1 MSADISR
8 LKDILAKS
16 KAVIKKTEEE
26 YGSVTPNNNRGT
38 TSNNNSNTIYEEK
51 EMPNLTEQFA
61 QKYGITDGKINR
73 SVAPKNGRYPNMN
86 KSKMPDAIKQAMMET
101 PIDIPENPFSV
112 GSFDLEDVPE
122 LVEQPKQVVRETTQR
137 NTPNID
143 ADTIRQIVR
152 EEIEDVV
159 RDVVGEYLDNSLV
172 TEDIQIKVGET
183 IFSGNLKPLPK
194 KSKKK

>member
-1 MSADISR
+1 MEADISK
-8 LKDILAKS
+8 LKNILAKS
-16 KAVIKKTEEE
+16 KAIMKQTEENLGE
-26 YGSVTPNNNRGT
+26 TKR
-38 TSNNNSNTIYEEK
+38 NNSNTSYTNEYDEK

-61 QKYGITDGKINR
+61 QKYGITDGKLNM
-73 SVAPKNGRYPNMN
+73 SVAPKNGRYPNME

-137 NTPNID
+137 KTSNINT
-143 ADTIRQIVR
+143 DTIRQIVR

-159 RDVVGEYLDNSLV
+159 RDVVGEYLDKSLV

-194 KSKKK
+194 KRKK

>member
-1 MSADISR
+1 MEADISK
-8 LKDILAKS
+8 LKNILAKS
-16 KAVIKKTEEE
+16 KAIIKQTEENLGE
-26 YGSVTPNNNRGT
+26 TKRS
-38 TSNNNSNTIYEEK
+38 NSNTSYTNEYEEK

-61 QKYGITDGKINR
+61 QKYGITEGKLNM
-73 SVAPKNGRYPNMN
+73 SVAPKNGRYPNME

-101 PIDIPENPFSV
+101 PIDIPENPYSV

-122 LVEQPKQVVRETTQR
+122 LIEQPKQVVRETTQR
-137 NTPNID
+137 KTSNID
-143 ADTIRQIVR
+143 ADTIRKIVR

-159 RDVVGEYLDNSLV
+159 RDVVSEYLDKSLV

-194 KSKKK
+194 KKRK

>member
-16 KAVIKKTEEE
+16 KAVIKKTEENE
-26 YGSVTPNNNRGT
+26 RPSRSSSYNGEPSYN
-38 TSNNNSNTIYEEK
+38 YEEK

-61 QKYGITDGKINR
+61 QKYGITDGKLNR
-73 SVAPKNGRYPNMN
+73 SVAPKNGRYPNME

-137 NTPNID
+137 KTSNID

-159 RDVVGEYLDNSLV
+159 RDVVSEYLDNSLV

-194 KSKKK
+194 KKRK

>member
-1 MSADISR
+1 MEADISK
-8 LKDILAKS
+8 LKNILAKS
-16 KAVIKKTEEE
+16 KAIMKQTEENLGE
-26 YGSVTPNNNRGT
+26 TKR
-38 TSNNNSNTIYEEK
+38 NNSNTSYTNEYEEK

-61 QKYGITDGKINR
+61 QKYGITDGKLNM
-73 SVAPKNGRYPNMN
+73 SVAPKNGRYPNME

-101 PIDIPENPFSV
+101 PIDIPENPYSV

-122 LVEQPKQVVRETTQR
+122 LIEQPKQVVRETTQR
-137 NTPNID
+137 KTSNID
-143 ADTIRQIVR
+143 VDTIRKIVR

-159 RDVVGEYLDNSLV
+159 RDVVSEYLDKSLV

-194 KSKKK
+194 KKRK

>member
-1 MSADISR
+1 MEADISK
-8 LKDILAKS
+8 LKNILAKS
-16 KAVIKKTEEE
+16 KAVMKKTEENLGE
-26 YGSVTPNNNRGT
+26 TKR
-38 TSNNNSNTIYEEK
+38 NNSNTSYTNEYEEK

-61 QKYGITDGKINR
+61 QKYGITDGKLNM
-73 SVAPKNGRYPNMN
+73 SVAPKNGRYPNME

-122 LVEQPKQVVRETTQR
+122 LIEQPKQVVRETTQR
-137 NTPNID
+137 KTSNID
-143 ADTIRQIVR
+143 ADTIRKIVR

-159 RDVVGEYLDNSLV
+159 RDVVSEYLDKSLV

-194 KSKKK
+194 RRKK

>member
-1 MSADISR
+1 MEADISK
-8 LKDILAKS
+8 LKNILAKS
-16 KAVIKKTEEE
+16 KAIMKQTEENLGE
-26 YGSVTPNNNRGT
+26 TKR
-38 TSNNNSNTIYEEK
+38 NNSNTSYTNEYEEK
-51 EMPNLTEQFA
+51 EIPNLTEQFA
-61 QKYGITDGKINR
+61 QKYGITDGKLNM
-73 SVAPKNGRYPNMN
+73 SVAPKNGRYPNME

-101 PIDIPENPFSV
+101 PIDIPENPYSV

-137 NTPNID
+137 NTSNINT
-143 ADTIRQIVR
+143 DTIRQIVR

-159 RDVVGEYLDNSLV
+159 RDVVSEYLDKSLV

-194 KSKKK
+194 KKRK

>member
-1 MSADISR
+1 MEADISK
-8 LKDILAKS
+8 LKNILAKS
-16 KAVIKKTEEE
+16 KAIMKQTEENLGE
-26 YGSVTPNNNRGT
+26 TKR
-38 TSNNNSNTIYEEK
+38 NNSNTSYTNEYEEK

-61 QKYGITDGKINR
+61 QKYGITDGKLNM
-73 SVAPKNGRYPNMN
+73 SVAPKNGRYPNME

-101 PIDIPENPFSV
+101 PIDIPENPYSV

-137 NTPNID
+137 KTSNID
-143 ADTIRQIVR
+143 VDTIRKIVR

-159 RDVVGEYLDNSLV
+159 RDVVSEYLDKSLV

-194 KSKKK
+194 KKRK

>member
-1 MSADISR
+1 MSADINR

-16 KAVIKKTEEE
+16 KAVIKKTEENE
-26 YGSVTPNNNRGT
+26 RTSRPSSYNGSPT
-38 TSNNNSNTIYEEK
+38 NSYEEK

-122 LVEQPKQVVRETTQR
+122 LVEQPRQVVRETTQR
-137 NTPNID
+137 NTTNID
-143 ADTIRQIVR
+143 TDTIRQIVR

>member
-1 MSADISR
+1 MEADISK
-8 LKDILAKS
+8 LKNILAKS
-16 KAVIKKTEEE
+16 KAIMKQTEENLGE
-26 YGSVTPNNNRGT
+26 TKR
-38 TSNNNSNTIYEEK
+38 NNSNTSYTNEYEEK
-51 EMPNLTEQFA
+51 EIPNLTEQFA
-61 QKYGITDGKINR
+61 QKYGITDGKLNM
-73 SVAPKNGRYPNMN
+73 SVAPKNGRYPNME

-122 LVEQPKQVVRETTQR
+122 LVEQPRQVVRETTQR
-137 NTPNID
+137 NTTNID
-143 ADTIRQIVR
+143 TDTIRQIVR

-159 RDVVGEYLDNSLV
+159 RDVVSEYLDKSLV

-194 KSKKK
+194 RRKK

>member
-1 MSADISR
+1 MEADISK
-8 LKDILAKS
+8 LKNILAKS
-16 KAVIKKTEEE
+16 KAIMKQTEENLGE
-26 YGSVTPNNNRGT
+26 TKR
-38 TSNNNSNTIYEEK
+38 NNSNTSYTNEYDEK

-61 QKYGITDGKINR
+61 QKYGITDGRLNM
-73 SVAPKNGRYPNMN
+73 SVAPRNGRYPNME

-122 LVEQPKQVVRETTQR
+122 LIEEPKQVVRETTQR
-137 NTPNID
+137 KTSNID
-143 ADTIRQIVR
+143 ADTIRKIVR

-159 RDVVGEYLDNSLV
+159 RDVVSEYLDKSLV

-194 KSKKK
+194 RRKK

>member
-1 MSADISR
+1 MSADISK

-16 KAVIKKTEEE
+16 KAVIKKTEENE
-26 YGSVTPNNNRGT
+26 RPSRSSSYNDSST
-38 TSNNNSNTIYEEK
+38 NSYEEK
-51 EMPNLTEQFA
+51 EIPNLTEQFA

-73 SVAPKNGRYPNMN
+73 TVAPKNGKYPNME

-137 NTPNID
+137 NTSNID
-143 ADTIRQIVR
+143 TDTIRQIVR

-159 RDVVGEYLDNSLV
+159 RDVVSEYLDNSLV

-194 KSKKK
+194 KKRK

>member
-1 MSADISR
+1 MEADISK
-8 LKDILAKS
+8 LKNILARS
-16 KAVIKKTEEE
+16 KAIMKQTEENLGE
-26 YGSVTPNNNRGT
+26 TKR
-38 TSNNNSNTIYEEK
+38 NNSNTSYTNEYDEK

-61 QKYGITDGKINR
+61 QKYGITDGRLNM
-73 SVAPKNGRYPNMN
+73 SVAPRNGRYPNME
-86 KSKMPDAIKQAMMET
+86 KSKMPDAIKQVMMET

-122 LVEQPKQVVRETTQR
+122 LIEQPKQVVRETTQR
-137 NTPNID
+137 KTSNID
-143 ADTIRQIVR
+143 ADTIRKIVR

-159 RDVVGEYLDNSLV
+159 RDVVSEYLDKSLV

-194 KSKKK
+194 RRKK

>member
-1 MSADISR
+1 M
-8 LKDILAKS
+8 KQ
-16 KAVIKKTEEE
+16 TEEKLG
-26 YGSVTPNNNRGT
+26 GSN
-38 TSNNNSNTIYEEK
+38 TSNSNSNYVNESEEK

-61 QKYGITDGKINR
+61 QKYGITDGKINM

-137 NTPNID
+137 NTSNID
-143 ADTIRQIVR
+143 VDTIRQIVR

>member
-1 MSADISR
+1 MSADINR

-16 KAVIKKTEEE
+16 KAVIKKTEE
-26 YGSVTPNNNRGT
+26 NQR
-38 TSNNNSNTIYEEK
+38 TSRPSSYNDVPSYNYEEK
-51 EMPNLTEQFA
+51 EIPNLTEEFA
-61 QKYGITDGKINR
+61 QKYGITDSKINK

-101 PIDIPENPFSV
+101 PIDIPENPYSV

-137 NTPNID
+137 NTSNID

>member
-1 MSADISR
+1 MEADISK
-8 LKDILAKS
+8 LKNILAKS
-16 KAVIKKTEEE
+16 KAVMKKTEENLGE
-26 YGSVTPNNNRGT
+26 TKRS
-38 TSNNNSNTIYEEK
+38 NSNTSYTNEYEEK
-51 EMPNLTEQFA
+51 EIPNLTEEFA
-61 QKYGITDGKINR
+61 QKYGITDGKLNM
-73 SVAPKNGRYPNMN
+73 SVAPKNGRYPNME

-101 PIDIPENPFSV
+101 PIDIPENPYSV

-137 NTPNID
+137 KTSNID
-143 ADTIRQIVR
+143 ADTIRKIVR

-159 RDVVGEYLDNSLV
+159 RDVVSEYLDKSLV

-194 KSKKK
+194 KKRK

>member
-1 MSADISR
+1 MEADISK
-8 LKDILAKS
+8 LKNILAKS
-16 KAVIKKTEEE
+16 KAIMKQTEENLGE
-26 YGSVTPNNNRGT
+26 TKR
-38 TSNNNSNTIYEEK
+38 NNSNTSYTNEYEEK
-51 EMPNLTEQFA
+51 EIPNLTEEFA
-61 QKYGITDGKINR
+61 QKYGITDGKINK

-101 PIDIPENPFSV
+101 PIDIPENPYSV

-137 NTPNID
+137 KTSNINT
-143 ADTIRQIVR
+143 DTIRQIVR

-159 RDVVGEYLDNSLV
+159 RDVVGEYLDKSLV

-194 KSKKK
+194 KKRK

>member
-8 LKDILAKS
+8 LKDILTKS
-16 KAVIKKTEEE
+16 KAVMKKTEEQL
-26 YGSVTPNNNRGT
+26 GSTNTRNGNT
-38 TSNNNSNTIYEEK
+38 TYVNEGEEK
-51 EMPNLTEQFA
+51 EMPNLTEQFT
-61 QKYGITDGKINR
+61 QKYGMTDGKLSK
-73 SVAPKNGRYPNMN
+73 SVAPKGGNYPNMS
-86 KSKMPDAIKQAMMET
+86 KSKMPDAIKKAMMEN

-122 LVEQPKQVVRETTQR
+122 LVEQPKQMVRESVETQTT
-137 NTPNID
+137 NID
-143 ADTIRQIVR
+143 TDTIRQIVR
-152 EEIEDVV
+152 EEIEGVV
-159 RDVVGEYLDNSLV
+159 RDVVGEYLDKSLV

>member
-1 MSADISR
+1 MEADISK
-8 LKDILAKS
+8 LKNILAKS
-16 KAVIKKTEEE
+16 KAVMKKTEENLGE
-26 YGSVTPNNNRGT
+26 SKKNNGT
-38 TSNNNSNTIYEEK
+38 NTSYVNEYEEK
-51 EMPNLTEQFA
+51 EMPNLTEQFT
-61 QKYGITDGKINR
+61 QKYGITDGKLNM
-73 SVAPKNGRYPNMN
+73 SVAPKNGRYPNME

-122 LVEQPKQVVRETTQR
+122 LVEQPRQVVRETTQR
-137 NTPNID
+137 NTTNID
-143 ADTIRQIVR
+143 TDTIRQIVR

-183 IFSGNLKPLPK
+183 ISSKHFLQSGVR
-194 KSKKK
+194 SIGQASC

>member
-1 MSADISR
+1 MSADISK

-16 KAVIKKTEEE
+16 KAVIKKTEENLG
-26 YGSVTPNNNRGT
+26 GSN
-38 TSNNNSNTIYEEK
+38 TSNSNSNYVNESEEK

-73 SVAPKNGRYPNMN
+73 SVAPKNGRYPNLN

-137 NTPNID
+137 NTSNID

-194 KSKKK
+194 KKRK

>member
-1 MSADISR
+1 MSADINR

-16 KAVIKKTEEE
+16 KAVMKKTEEQL
-26 YGSVTPNNNRGT
+26 GSTNTRNGNNTYVNE
-38 TSNNNSNTIYEEK
+38 SVEK

-61 QKYGITDGKINR
+61 ERYGINDGKLNR
-73 SVAPKNGRYPNMN
+73 SVAPKNGRYPNME

-122 LVEQPKQVVRETTQR
+122 LVEQPRQVVRETTQR
-137 NTPNID
+137 NTTNID

-159 RDVVGEYLDNSLV
+159 RDVVSEYLDNSLV

-194 KSKKK
+194 KKRK

>member
-8 LKDILAKS
+8 LKDILTKS
-16 KAVIKKTEEE
+16 KAVMKKTEEQL
-26 YGSVTPNNNRGT
+26 GSTNTRNGNT
-38 TSNNNSNTIYEEK
+38 TYVNEGEEK
-51 EMPNLTEQFA
+51 EMPNLTEQFT
-61 QKYGITDGKINR
+61 QKYGMSDGKLSK
-73 SVAPKNGRYPNMN
+73 SVAPKGGNYPNMS
-86 KSKMPDAIKQAMMET
+86 KSKMPDAIKKAMMEN

-122 LVEQPKQVVRETTQR
+122 LVEQPKQMVRETVETK
-137 NTPNID
+137 TTNIN
-143 ADTIRQIVR
+143 TIRQIVR
-152 EEIEDVV
+152 EEIEGVV
-159 RDVVGEYLDNSLV
+159 RDVVGEYLDKSLV

>member
-1 MSADISR
+1 MEADISK
-8 LKDILAKS
+8 LKNILAKS
-16 KAVIKKTEEE
+16 KAVMKKTEENLGE
-26 YGSVTPNNNRGT
+26 TKR
-38 TSNNNSNTIYEEK
+38 NNSNTSYTNEYEEK

-61 QKYGITDGKINR
+61 QKYGITDGKLNM
-73 SVAPKNGRYPNMN
+73 SVAPKNGRYPNME

-122 LVEQPKQVVRETTQR
+122 LIEQPKQVVRETTQK
-137 NTPNID
+137 NTSNINT
-143 ADTIRQIVR
+143 DTIRQIVR

-159 RDVVGEYLDNSLV
+159 RDVVGEYLDKSLV

-194 KSKKK
+194 KKRK

>member
-8 LKDILAKS
+8 LKDILTKS
-16 KAVIKKTEEE
+16 KAVMKKTEEQL
-26 YGSVTPNNNRGT
+26 GSTNTRNGNT
-38 TSNNNSNTIYEEK
+38 TYVNEGEEK
-51 EMPNLTEQFA
+51 EMPNLTEQFT
-61 QKYGITDGKINR
+61 QKYGMTDGKLSK
-73 SVAPKNGRYPNMN
+73 SVAPKGGNYPNMS
-86 KSKMPDAIKQAMMET
+86 KSKMPDAIKKAMMEN

-122 LVEQPKQVVRETTQR
+122 LVEQPKQMVRESVETKTT
-137 NTPNID
+137 NID
-143 ADTIRQIVR
+143 TNTIRQIVR
-152 EEIEDVV
+152 EEIEGVV
-159 RDVVGEYLDNSLV
+159 RDVVGEYLDKSLV

>member
-1 MSADISR
+1 MSADINR
-8 LKDILAKS
+8 LKDILTKS
-16 KAVIKKTEEE
+16 KAVMKKTEEQL
-26 YGSVTPNNNRGT
+26 GSTNTRNGNNTYVNE
-38 TSNNNSNTIYEEK
+38 SAEK

-61 QKYGITDGKINR
+61 ERYGINDGKLNR
-73 SVAPKNGRYPNMN
+73 SVAPKGGRYPNME

-122 LVEQPKQVVRETTQR
+122 LVEQPRQVVRETTQR
-137 NTPNID
+137 NTTNID
-143 ADTIRQIVR
+143 TDTIRQIVR

>member
-1 MSADISR
+1 MEADISK
-8 LKDILAKS
+8 LKNILAKS
-16 KAVIKKTEEE
+16 KAVIKKTEENE
-26 YGSVTPNNNRGT
+26 R
-38 TSNNNSNTIYEEK
+38 TSRSSSYNGEPSYNYEEK

-61 QKYGITDGKINR
+61 ERYGINDGKLNR
-73 SVAPKNGRYPNMN
+73 SVAAKNGRYPNME

-137 NTPNID
+137 KTSNINT
-143 ADTIRQIVR
+143 DTIRQIVR

>member
-1 MSADISR
+1 MEADISK
-8 LKDILAKS
+8 LKNILAKS
-16 KAVIKKTEEE
+16 KAVMKKTEENLGE
-26 YGSVTPNNNRGT
+26 IKKNNDTN
-38 TSNNNSNTIYEEK
+38 TSYVNEYEEK
-51 EMPNLTEQFA
+51 EMPNLTEQFS
-61 QKYGITDGKINR
+61 QKYGITDGKLNM
-73 SVAPKNGRYPNMN
+73 SVAPKNGRYPNME

-101 PIDIPENPFSV
+101 PIDIPENPYSV

-137 NTPNID
+137 KTSNINI
-143 ADTIRQIVR
+143 DTIRQIVR

-159 RDVVGEYLDNSLV
+159 RDVVSEYLDKSLV

-194 KSKKK
+194 KKRK

>member
-1 MSADISR
+1 M
-8 LKDILAKS
+8 
-16 KAVIKKTEEE
+16 
-26 YGSVTPNNNRGT
+26 
-38 TSNNNSNTIYEEK
+38 
-51 EMPNLTEQFA
+51 
-61 QKYGITDGKINR
+61 
-73 SVAPKNGRYPNMN
+73 SVAPKNGKYPNME

-122 LVEQPKQVVRETTQR
+122 LIEQPKQVVRETTQR
-137 NTPNID
+137 KTSNID
-143 ADTIRQIVR
+143 ADTIRKIVR

-159 RDVVGEYLDNSLV
+159 RDVVSEYLDKSLV

-194 KSKKK
+194 RRKK

>member
-1 MSADISR
+1 MSADISK

-16 KAVIKKTEEE
+16 KAVIKKTEENE
-26 YGSVTPNNNRGT
+26 RPSRSSSYNDSST
-38 TSNNNSNTIYEEK
+38 NSYEEK

-61 QKYGITDGKINR
+61 QKYGITDGKINK

-137 NTPNID
+137 KTSNINT
-143 ADTIRQIVR
+143 DTIRQIVR

-159 RDVVGEYLDNSLV
+159 RGVVSEYLDKSLV

-194 KSKKK
+194 KKRK

>member
-1 MSADISR
+1 MEADISK
-8 LKDILAKS
+8 LKNILAKS
-16 KAVIKKTEEE
+16 KAIIKQTEENLGE
-26 YGSVTPNNNRGT
+26 TKRS
-38 TSNNNSNTIYEEK
+38 NSNTSYTNEYEEK

-61 QKYGITDGKINR
+61 QKYGITDGKLNM
-73 SVAPKNGRYPNMN
+73 SVAPKNGRYPNME

-101 PIDIPENPFSV
+101 PIDIPENPYSV

-122 LVEQPKQVVRETTQR
+122 LIEQPKQVVRETTQR
-137 NTPNID
+137 KTSNID

-159 RDVVGEYLDNSLV
+159 RDVVSEYLDKSLV

-194 KSKKK
+194 KKRK

>member
-1 MSADISR
+1 
-8 LKDILAKS
+8 
-16 KAVIKKTEEE
+16 
-26 YGSVTPNNNRGT
+26 
-38 TSNNNSNTIYEEK
+38 
-51 EMPNLTEQFA
+51 MPNLTEQFA
-61 QKYGITDGKINR
+61 QKYGITDGKINM

-86 KSKMPDAIKQAMMET
+86 KSKMPDAIKQVMMET

-137 NTPNID
+137 NTSNID
-143 ADTIRQIVR
+143 VDTIRQIVR

-159 RDVVGEYLDNSLV
+159 RDVVGEYLDKSLV

-194 KSKKK
+194 KTKKINGREFKTPFFLPIHFII